1 MLLDANGTIKLT
13 DFGCSKKLDKVKE
26 QDNPQENSFYN
37 KPKSI
42 QGSPYWMAPEL
53 IMNKIQ
59 GKPADIWSVGCV
71 VIEMLTGI
79 PPWSNITQDRQE
91 VYKLISNGGIYI
103 MYK

>member
-1 MLLDANGTIKLT
+1 MLIDANGTIKLT
-13 DFGCSKKLDKVKE
+13 DFGCSKRLDKLTE

-37 KPKSI
+37 MPKSI

-53 IMNKIQ
+53 IMKKVQ

-79 PPWSNITQDRQE
+79 PPWSNITHDIQE
-91 VYKLISNGGIYI
+91 VYKLISNGGINH
-103 MYK
+103 K